1 MGIVDD
7 TLNAIIKEVSEL
19 EAEFNAKAKAIEN
32 KYNVKLVSRKQLIPL
47 NVCIDANIETLN
59 TTPDSKQTC
68 LPKIYKAN
76 QF

>member
-19 EAEFNAKAKAIEN
+19 EAEFNTKAKAIEN
-32 KYNVKLVSRKQLIPL
+32 KYNVKLVSRKQLIQL

-59 TTPDSKQTC
+59 TTPDSK
-68 LPKIYKAN
+68 
-76 QF
+76 

>member
-19 EAEFNAKAKAIEN
+19 EAEFNTKAKAIEN
-32 KYNVKLVSRKQLIPL
+32 KYNVKLVSRKQFIPL

>member
-32 KYNVKLVSRKQLIPL
+32 KYNVRLVSRKQLIPL
-47 NVCIDANIETLN
+47 SVCIDANIGTLN
-59 TTPDSKQTC
+59 TTPDSK
-68 LPKIYKAN
+68 
-76 QF
+76 

>member
-59 TTPDSKQTC
+59 TTPDSK
-68 LPKIYKAN
+68 
-76 QF
+76 

>member
-32 KYNVKLVSRKQLIPL
+32 KYNVKLVSRKQLFPL

-59 TTPDSKQTC
+59 TTPDSK
-68 LPKIYKAN
+68 
-76 QF
+76 

>member
-32 KYNVKLVSRKQLIPL
+32 KYNVRLVSRKQLIPL
-47 NVCIDANIETLN
+47 SVCIDANIETLN
-59 TTPDSKQTC
+59 TTPDSK
-68 LPKIYKAN
+68 
-76 QF
+76 

>member
-1 MGIVDD
+1 MGVVDD

-59 TTPDSKQTC
+59 TTPDSK
-68 LPKIYKAN
+68 
-76 QF
+76 

>member
-19 EAEFNAKAKAIEN
+19 EAEFNTKAKAIEN
-32 KYNVKLVSRKQLIPL
+32 KYNVKLVSRKQFIPL

-59 TTPDSKQTC
+59 TQ
-68 LPKIYKAN
+68 AN
-76 QF
+76 ENRNN

>member
-59 TTPDSKQTC
+59 TNPDSK
-68 LPKIYKAN
+68 
-76 QF
+76 